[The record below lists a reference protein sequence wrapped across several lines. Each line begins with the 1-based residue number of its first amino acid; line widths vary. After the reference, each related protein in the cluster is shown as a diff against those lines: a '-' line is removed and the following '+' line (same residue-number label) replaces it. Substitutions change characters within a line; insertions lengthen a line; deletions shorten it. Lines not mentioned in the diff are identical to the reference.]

1 MGVAKARKTEYKA
14 RMLFTLSF
22 FMSIFKS
29 HIRHLDNFLLQC
41 MYKGGRV
48 YAKAKILLGN

>member
-29 HIRHLDNFLLQC
+29 HIRHLNNFLLQC
-41 MYKGGRV
+41 RYKGGRV